1 MSKQGPH
8 PHSGGPCNL
17 PHCDGTRL
25 GHELARDFPKE
36 TAAIDDALSKYAGP
50 REDYV
55 MPENLQVDEPTK
67 LDMWT
72 VYKNPKDFDHGM
84 DGDLYVLRHWAVT
97 ADGAVP
103 DLRHTIADIDLE
115 KVRAALPRGLTR
127 LERAPHDDPAIVE
140 VWL

>member
-1 MSKQGPH
+1 MTKH
-8 PHSGGPCNL
+8 ECKL

-36 TAAIDDALSKYAGP
+36 TAAINEAFTRMTN

-55 MPENLQVDEPTK
+55 MPENLQVDPPGESAQ

-84 DGDLYVLRHWAVT
+84 DGDLYVLRHCVVSAEGV
-97 ADGAVP
+97 AH
-103 DLRHTIADIDLE
+103 DLRHTAADIDLE
-115 KVRAALPRGLTR
+115 KVRAALPPGLTR
-127 LERAPHDDPAIVE
+127 LERAPHDDPAILE
-140 VWL
+140 VWV